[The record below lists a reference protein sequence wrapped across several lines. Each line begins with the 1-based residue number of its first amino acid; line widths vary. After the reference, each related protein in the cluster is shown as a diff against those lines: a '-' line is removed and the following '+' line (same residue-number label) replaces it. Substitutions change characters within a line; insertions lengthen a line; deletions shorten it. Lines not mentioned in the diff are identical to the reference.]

1 MDTQKLNVTKLFWT
15 LTAVTAL
22 GLFIASLRA
31 GNGFLLAF
39 FGSLALAIPTGFI
52 VGACLGLI
60 AGAIGLIRPFLKWF
74 IDWLIR

>member
-39 FGSLALAIPTGFI
+39 FGSLVLAIPTGFI
-52 VGACLGLI
+52 VGVCLTFILAGISLI
-60 AGAIGLIRPFLKWF
+60 KPFLKWF
-74 IDWLIR
+74 ADWLVR

>member
-1 MDTQKLNVTKLFWT
+1 MDTQKLNVTKLYWI

-39 FGSLALAIPTGFI
+39 FGSLALAIPAGFI
-52 VGACLGLI
+52 STACFGLI
-60 AGAIGLIRPFLKWF
+60 AAAISLIRPFLKWF
-74 IDWLIR
+74 AGWLER